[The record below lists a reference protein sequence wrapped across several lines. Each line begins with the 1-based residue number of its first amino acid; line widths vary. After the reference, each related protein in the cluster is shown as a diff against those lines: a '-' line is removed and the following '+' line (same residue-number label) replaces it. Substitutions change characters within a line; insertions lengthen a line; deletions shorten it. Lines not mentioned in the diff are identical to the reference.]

1 MEFHEK
7 LQELRKRKGLTQE
20 GLAAALF
27 VSRAAISKW
36 ESGRGYPGIDSLKA
50 MAAYFSVTVDFLL
63 SGGEALTIAEEDSK
77 QKQDHFR
84 DLAFGLLDCGNA
96 MFLFLPL
103 FGQGSGDT
111 VRAVSL
117 LALTDAAAYLRAGYF
132 GAVIAMVT
140 VGILLLA
147 LQNCRQP
154 IWLKSKTALSLGV
167 HTAAVLLFILSRQP
181 YGAAFAFLF
190 LAIKVL
196 MLIKKP

>member
-1 MEFHEK
+1 M
-7 LQELRKRKGLTQE
+7 
-20 GLAAALF
+20 A
-27 VSRAAISKW
+27 
-36 ESGRGYPGIDSLKA
+36 DSDA
-50 MAAYFSVTVDFLL
+50 
-63 SGGEALTIAEEDSK
+63 
-77 QKQDHFR
+77 
-84 DLAFGLLDCGNA
+84 
-96 MFLFLPL
+96 
-103 FGQGSGDT
+103 